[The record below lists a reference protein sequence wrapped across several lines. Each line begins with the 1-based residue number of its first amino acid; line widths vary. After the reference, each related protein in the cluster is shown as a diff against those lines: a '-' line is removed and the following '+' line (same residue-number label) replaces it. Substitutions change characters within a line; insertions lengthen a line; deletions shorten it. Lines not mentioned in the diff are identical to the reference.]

1 MAAALESLLDE
12 YLRYCDRFVSE
23 QIVERVNGLLQAGG
37 NESYESDESER
48 GFWLEV
54 LARVQQRKPFSVV
67 RLGEGEGNVLFWGAH
82 KTSYPQLAAW
92 SLEAIWLIMFG
103 RPAGRREAPKV
114 LAGMRRAVETA
125 DLLGIPWREDV
136 RDPPGRNYILAAMD
150 AADPAKSPSLD
161 PTTLIRAGCGYLAVW
176 ETLAQ
181 AGLPKQGIRVG
192 TRRVHV
198 SFLDIAQEVLSSAG
212 NVSLITCYPALL
224 RAIEKA
230 FEVLAIESLLIPP
243 EGGSPTATADWHSD
257 VSRPLETKTSR
268 GVDSWLAPASSARGS
283 ATTSSAAAEWRST
296 SAVCSTYGPGTSL
309 VRCTRLMNSCVGTP
323 CTARVA
329 QARTTDR
336 QQAAASL
343 SARTTHAVPRG

>member
-1 MAAALESLLDE
+1 M
-12 YLRYCDRFVSE
+12 
-23 QIVERVNGLLQAGG
+23 
-37 NESYESDESER
+37 
-48 GFWLEV
+48 
-54 LARVQQRKPFSVV
+54 
-67 RLGEGEGNVLFWGAH
+67 
-82 KTSYPQLAAW
+82 SYPQLAAW

-136 RDPPGRNYILAAMD
+136 SDPPGRNYILAAMD

-257 VSRPLETKTSR
+257 VSRHLRDQDLEGRLFLVGAGIVGKGFCNDIKRSGGMAIDLGSMLDVWSGHVARPMYQTDEFVR
-268 GVDSWLAPASSARGS
+268 RYALHGRRGS
-283 ATTSSAAAEWRST
+283 GAN
-296 SAVCSTYGPGTSL
+296 Y
-309 VRCTRLMNSCVGTP
+309 
-323 CTARVA
+323 
-329 QARTTDR
+329 
-336 QQAAASL
+336 
-343 SARTTHAVPRG
+343 